1 MEKIDLSISRLNILR
16 LPCRRFKIAV
26 FQSSIFTIFFQFCNQ
41 LCDVFKTPCPEI
53 EVCFSNVTSVPP
65 SCFSFSE
72 ISRKLLFTNVNCW
85 KLYTILHWNWRS
97 AHYRILHIK
106 CKRTKWHLLH
116 TSSKN
121 HWRTLQLEAARVK
134 MIKTSCSKILRNSR
148 RFPFWSPL

>member
-53 EVCFSNVTSVPP
+53 EVCFSIVTSVPP

-72 ISRKLLFTNVNCW
+72 ISRKLLFTNVNCCAETLHDSTL
-85 KLYTILHWNWRS
+85 KLKISTLPYTSHKMQENKMTFATYILEKS
-97 AHYRILHIK
+97 L
-106 CKRTKWHLLH
+106 
-116 TSSKN
+116 KN
-121 HWRTLQLEAARVK
+121 LTAGGGQ
-134 MIKTSCSKILRNSR
+134 S
-148 RFPFWSPL
+148 